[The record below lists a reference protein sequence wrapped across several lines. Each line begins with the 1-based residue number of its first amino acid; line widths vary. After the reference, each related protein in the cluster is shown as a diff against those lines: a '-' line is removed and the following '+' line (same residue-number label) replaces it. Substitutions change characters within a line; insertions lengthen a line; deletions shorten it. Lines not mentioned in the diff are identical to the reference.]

1 VAYAT
6 EKEEYKYTLSASLA
20 LHYKYTLSASLA
32 LHSFLIWNARISTKN
47 RQKKPINVFIG
58 KYKIMVF
65 FPSGKITIKNQYIL
79 YKDLMM
85 VRI

>member
-32 LHSFLIWNARISTKN
+32 LHSFLVWNARISTKN

-65 FPSGKITIKNQYIL
+65 SQVAKSQSRTNIYYTKT
-79 YKDLMM
+79 
-85 VRI
+85 